1 VRGAIS
7 DARPYRV
14 HFRFIGVHGCKVW
27 SVSDNIAKALATI
40 ILFLVPTAGL
50 RAQEA
55 KSDDTHGHASV
66 VKLSSPVYPPIAK
79 QTRITGDVRLNL
91 IVRADGSVESVTV
104 ESGHPLLKRAALDSA
119 QQSQFDCERCG
130 KEVRSVQMVYSF
142 QLGPTVYCTGASS
155 PPNADKRE
163 ESYPRVM
170 QAENHITV
178 IDQPVG
184 TCDLAFKITEKKVR
198 SIKCMYL
205 WKCGLADWHEEPLN
219 GPQ

>member
-1 VRGAIS
+1 M
-7 DARPYRV
+7 
-14 HFRFIGVHGCKVW
+14 
-27 SVSDNIAKALATI
+27 SDNIAKVLVTI
-40 ILFLVPTAGL
+40 ILFSVPTAWL
-50 RAQEA
+50 LAQEA
-55 KSDDTHGHASV
+55 KSGDTHGHASV
-66 VKLSSPVYPPIAK
+66 VKLSSPVYPPLAK
-79 QTRITGDVRLNL
+79 QTRTTGDVRLNL
-91 IVRADGSVESVTV
+91 IVRADGRVESATV
-104 ESGHPLLKRAALDSA
+104 ESGHPLLKQAALDSA
-119 QQSQFDCERCG
+119 QQSQFGCETCG
-130 KEVRSVQMVYSF
+130 VEARSVQMVYSF

-205 WKCGLADWHEEPLN
+205 WKCGLADWHE
-219 GPQ
+219 GAT